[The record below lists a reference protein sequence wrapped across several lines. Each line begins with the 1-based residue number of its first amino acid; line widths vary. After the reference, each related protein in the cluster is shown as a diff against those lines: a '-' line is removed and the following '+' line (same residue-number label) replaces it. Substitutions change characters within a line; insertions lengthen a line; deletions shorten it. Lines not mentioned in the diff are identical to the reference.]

1 MRNEYAREAENL
13 RATLSA
19 EAAQHFQHLEHQQNI
34 FAQARL
40 KTVESA
46 LGTEYAQAQQN
57 LQQQYLTQVQGLH
70 NELQTAQRQFSEQLS
85 QEREAKNQEMEALRR
100 ELAGKAQLIRE
111 QANDLQ
117 QNARMHREMH
127 ENEEARVHET
137 LAAQAERW
145 KIHCDAL
152 TQQCEAGMASYAERV
167 AENGTRHGRAV
178 GQVH

>member
-1 MRNEYAREAENL
+1 MG
-13 RATLSA
+13 S
-19 EAAQHFQHLEHQQNI
+19 
-34 FAQARL
+34 
-40 KTVESA
+40 
-46 LGTEYAQAQQN
+46 
-57 LQQQYLTQVQGLH
+57 
-70 NELQTAQRQFSEQLS
+70 
-85 QEREAKNQEMEALRR
+85 LRR

-152 TQQCEAGMASYAERV
+152 TEQCDAGMASYC
-167 AENGTRHGRAV
+167 
-178 GQVH
+178 